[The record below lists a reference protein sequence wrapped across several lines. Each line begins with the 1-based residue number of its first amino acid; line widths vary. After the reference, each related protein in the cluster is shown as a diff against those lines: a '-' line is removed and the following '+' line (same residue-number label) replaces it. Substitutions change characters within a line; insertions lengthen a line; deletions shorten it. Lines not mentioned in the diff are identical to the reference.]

1 MDVKDKLALLYP
13 SLSDELLALL
23 VDNAKS
29 YVCDYCNL
37 SEYDSSL
44 DSTLVRMVQEDVT
57 KVDSQGMSS
66 ESAGGVSVSYT
77 SDYSPM
83 VYKTLNRHKRMRVVG
98 GDRHV

>member
-1 MDVKDKLALLYP
+1 MDITSKLALLYP

-37 SEYDSSL
+37 PEYDDSL
-44 DSTLVRMVQEDVT
+44 DSTVFRMVQEDVT
-57 KVDSQGMSS
+57 KVDSQGMAS

-83 VYKTLNRHKRMRVVG
+83 VYRTLNKSKRVRLVV
-98 GDRHV
+98 

>member
-1 MDVKDKLALLYP
+1 MDILGKLGLLYP
-13 SLSDELLALL
+13 SLSQELLSLL

-37 SEYDSSL
+37 PEYDDSL
-44 DSTLVRMVQEDVT
+44 DSTVFRMVQEDVT

-83 VYKTLNRHKRMRVVG
+83 VYRTLNKSKRVRLVV
-98 GDRHV
+98 

>member
-1 MDVKDKLALLYP
+1 MELIDKVKLLYP
-13 SLSDELLALL
+13 SLSDDVLSLL

-29 YVCDYCNL
+29 YACDYCNL
-37 SEYDSSL
+37 PEYDDSL
-44 DSTLVRMVQEDVT
+44 DSTVFRMVQEDVT

-83 VYKTLNRHKRMRVVG
+83 VYKALNKSKKIRLVV
-98 GDRHV
+98 